1 MKQFTSNFVGM
12 LPALAIL
19 QAPLCLALAIEQQ
32 PVSSVVPR
40 GDYSEKNFEYLRV
53 QQKTGLNPYYF
64 LEKPALSLPRV
75 SVCLPREF
83 GEPHVD
89 GCNIAFDNIPNLK
102 DKNGNFAVKPG
113 QCRAINAQC
122 CQVTICAPRLLNLLV
137 PATEVHLQVTK
148 SAANCTAQHLGSI
161 YMDNGWDYLIMVHK
175 PKDPQCWPDDGKMA
189 KRGMD
194 ELKPEELPLPFLD
207 GWLII

>member
-1 MKQFTSNFVGM
+1 M

-19 QAPLCLALAIEQQ
+19 QAPLCLALAIEQ
-32 PVSSVVPR
+32 PASSVVPR
-40 GDYSEKNFEYLRV
+40 GDYSETNFEYLRV

-137 PATEVHLQVTK
+137 PSTEVHLQVTK

-189 KRGMD
+189 KHTRVVID
-194 ELKPEELPLPFLD
+194 YC
-207 GWLII
+207 WV